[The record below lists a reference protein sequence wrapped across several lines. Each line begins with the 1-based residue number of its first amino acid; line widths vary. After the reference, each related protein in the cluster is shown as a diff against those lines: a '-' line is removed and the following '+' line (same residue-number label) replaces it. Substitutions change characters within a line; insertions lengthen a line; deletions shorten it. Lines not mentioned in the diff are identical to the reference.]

1 MPELDVDKGGGA
13 PSKRDILEIG
23 ETGLFHWAMPER
35 TEAFY
40 ASYRAD
46 LRQGRPYLG
55 LRDVLAIRRA
65 MRSNRY
71 RLVVVHPPFYSGWQ
85 PRSFLA
91 ALKFSLFRG
100 NIRETW
106 GALTSPLFF
115 ELLRFVA
122 LKPLIA
128 IERSDSFGIPAHH
141 FAWID
146 KADAYYKRELPVDHW
161 QVFYGSGHRRLPGA
175 SFRRK
180 PRWLK
185 RLAKLKPIGLG
196 LNRQQTQAADRA
208 FGADKTADVF
218 FAGGIDGNSHVRSRM
233 PALIAALRAAGV
245 TVDVPEGRLPLDAF
259 MARCA
264 KAWIT
269 LSPEGLGW
277 DCYRHMEAA
286 IAGSVPLVNAPTIDR
301 YRPLEVDRHCLVYY
315 PDEEARAVESVV
327 AALADKP
334 RLRDMAHAA
343 RAHALSNLTE
353 RAITEALLA
362 EWAGGP
368 PDELK
373 KKEQ

>member
-1 MPELDVDKGGGA
+1 MPEFDVDNGLDAA
-13 PSKRDILEIG
+13 PKRDVLEIG
-23 ETGLFHWAMPER
+23 ETGLFHWAMPDR
-35 TEAFY
+35 TDAY
-40 ASYRAD
+40 YVSYRAD
-46 LRQGRPYLG
+46 LRQRRPFLG
-55 LRDVLAIRRA
+55 LRSVMAIRRA
-65 MRSNRY
+65 MLSGQY
-71 RLVVVHPPFYSGWQ
+71 RLIVVHPPFYAGWQ

-91 ALKFSLFRG
+91 ALKFTLFRG
-100 NIRETW
+100 DVRSLW

-115 ELLRFVA
+115 ELLRFIA

-128 IERSDSFGIPAHH
+128 IDRSDSFGIPNHH

-161 QVFYGSGHRRLPGA
+161 QAFYGSGHRRLPGA

-196 LNRQQTQAADRA
+196 LNRQQTEAANGA
-208 FGADKTADVF
+208 FGAEKTSDVF

-233 PALIAALRAAGV
+233 PALIEALRAAGV

-327 AALADKP
+327 AALADKE
-334 RLRDMAHAA
+334 RLHAMALAA

-362 EWAGGP
+362 EWAAAPADG
-368 PDELK
+368 LQK
-373 KKEQ
+373 RTR